1 MTATLTAKARALL
14 DRPVIAN
21 VATVGADGRPQ
32 ITPVWVD
39 VEDGVVVFNTARG
52 RVKDRNLSA
61 NPNVAVSVVD
71 PDDAFNVV
79 VVRGTARAVEEGA
92 DAHIDR
98 LAKKYM
104 GLDEYPM
111 RQPGEVRVKYVLD
124 ADAIP
129 MQPAD

>member
-39 VEDGVVVFNTARG
+39 VEDGAVVFNTARG
-52 RVKDRNLSA
+52 RVKDRNLAA

-71 PDDAFNVV
+71 PDDPFNVV
-79 VVRGTARAVEEGA
+79 VVRGAARPVEEGA

-124 ADAIP
+124 AEAIP
-129 MQPAD
+129 MQPGD

>member
-21 VATVGADGRPQ
+21 VATVDADGRPQ
-32 ITPVWVD
+32 ITPVWID
-39 VEDGVVVFNTARG
+39 VEDGAVAFNTARG

-71 PDDAFNVV
+71 PDDPFNVV

-111 RQPGEVRVKYVLD
+111 RQPGEVRVTYVLD
-124 ADAIP
+124 AEAIP
-129 MQPAD
+129 MQPGD